1 MEEKRM
7 SVREWQQA
15 YQRGEFQSPNLAVQ
29 VRAGWYDW
37 FCSDAA
43 LKHRLDKLAKLV
55 MGIRDPFILDNYYVW
70 FKNNCPLQG
79 PLYDD
84 VRFEPLGGERNGK
97 YFVVSLDC
105 PYEQEK
111 WTLYTERHGFEEP
124 EFSAATVREMRVY
137 LNRLGPDLQMLE
149 GPVQGPEMTM

>member
-15 YQRGEFQSPNLAVQ
+15 YQRGAFQSSDLFVQ
-29 VRAGWYDW
+29 IRAGWYDW

-43 LKHRLDKLAKLV
+43 LLGRLKKMAPLV

-70 FKNNCPLQG
+70 FKNNCPLHG

-84 VRFEPLGGERNGK
+84 VRFEPLDGERDGK
-97 YFVVSLDC
+97 YFVVSRDC

-111 WTLYTERHGFEEP
+111 WTLYTERNGFDKP
-124 EFSAATVREMRVY
+124 EFSAGTVREMREY
-137 LNRLGPDLQMLE
+137 LNRLGPELQMLDE
-149 GPVQGPEMTM
+149 PEQGPAMTL